1 MRYKRKNF
9 LGRKTMQRFLVFTL
23 CFGLACLIGASSSF
37 AQYGKA
43 TEQNIPTAAPDI
55 KSDTSKDENSGKRKY
70 VKPATPAIKPANIPT
85 PTGASKSSAI
95 PSDANISVYYD
106 DFSIKKTFGGQT
118 FCQMTFYVENN
129 TNMMLDALI
138 LSMKWSGLSTNLNIA
153 GVPANDLKAERY
165 ALVGSGCYTMGEE
178 PKLTIEKCMMRS
190 FTAAGKV
197 IDIPEDKCKSIVVFK

>member
-1 MRYKRKNF
+1 MRYNRKNF

-23 CFGLACLIGASSSF
+23 CFGLACLIGASASF
-37 AQYGKA
+37 AQYGKS
-43 TEQNIPTAAPDI
+43 TEQNVPTAATNIKPD
-55 KSDTSKDENSGKRKY
+55 TGKDDDSGKRKY
-70 VKPATPAIKPANIPT
+70 VRPATSAVKPANIPT
-85 PTGASKSSAI
+85 PTGTSTGFAMPK
-95 PSDANISVYYD
+95 DANITIYYD

-129 TNMMLDALI
+129 TKMMLDVLV

-153 GVPANDLKAERY
+153 GVTAGDLKTERY

-197 IDIPEDKCKSIVVFK
+197 IDVPEDKCKSIVSFK